1 MNFIELLRSYQNP
14 NFPCNTNSDTI
25 NKRYSTRLSENNLE
39 VMYYF
44 INLFRKN
51 HTHVKKMGHTSEFP
65 FDIYWW
71 TLKNLKNQNFEKK
84 KKKIAEDII
93 ILHICAKSHNH
104 MKYNFW
110 ETELERIFMSFWAIF
125 CPPAA
130 PAPPLKKPGKPK
142 TASEDAII
150 LNLCNKNTIIWY
162 MLTQVW
168 SVTDIIFVILGHFLL
183 FYPTIDPEN

>member
-1 MNFIELLRSYQNP
+1 MNIIELLRSYQNP

-44 INLFRKN
+44 INFFRKN

-84 KKKIAEDII
+84 KKKKNCWRY
-93 ILHICAKSHNH
+93 HHFTH
-104 MKYNFW
+104 MCQKPQSYEVQFLRNGVRENF
-110 ETELERIFMSFWAIF
+110 
-125 CPPAA
+125 
-130 PAPPLKKPGKPK
+130 
-142 TASEDAII
+142 
-150 LNLCNKNTIIWY
+150 Y
-162 MLTQVW
+162 
-168 SVTDIIFVILGHFLL
+168 VILGHFLP
-183 FYPTIDPEN
+183 FYSPSPPPHFTPVPVSQKSWSYAILYLRYGVWRM